1 MFDLR
6 IFIVTGVYYW
16 YYIFFRKIVNIYSDD
31 VVEDVVQHGDNSD
44 STEADLKADSA
55 HGTES

>member
-31 VVEDVVQHGDNSD
+31 VVEDVVQYGDKGD
-44 STEADLKADSA
+44 STEADLKADST